1 MPQNLSDAERQASNC
16 GLYISKLQALLA
28 EIEPPSEK
36 YKMLLSLCDAQK
48 QARNCGLDI
57 PKLEALLAEIE
68 PLSDKY
74 KEIFYRAATG
84 LYSADDLAEKF
95 NHSSGKNLNADFN
108 KNLGDNLKPYLDL
121 AESDRLGITSLRRI
135 LFKKGYLVDIND
147 DESVRVL
154 PTRYAEN
161 SQLEEPSASDPIIVD
176 QKTTNQGD

>member
-1 MPQNLSDAERQASNC
+1 MPQNLSEMPQNLSDAERQARNC
-16 GLYISKLQALLA
+16 NTAMKTLSSM
-28 EIEPPSEK
+28 PP
-36 YKMLLSLCDAQK
+36 SLCDAQK

-84 LYSADDLAEKF
+84 LYSADDLAEMF

-108 KNLGDNLKPYLDL
+108 KNLGSHLKDYLELD
-121 AESDRLGITSLRRI
+121 ERVGITSLRRI

-147 DESVRVL
+147 DELVRVL

-161 SQLEEPSASDPIIVD
+161 SQTEQSFTVR
-176 QKTTNQGD
+176 QN

>member
-1 MPQNLSDAERQASNC
+1 MPQNLSEMPQNLSDAER
-16 GLYISKLQALLA
+16 
-28 EIEPPSEK
+28 
-36 YKMLLSLCDAQK
+36 

-84 LYSADDLAEKF
+84 LYSADDLAEMF

-108 KNLGDNLKPYLDL
+108 KNLGSYLKLYLDL
-121 AESDRLGITSLRRI
+121 DESDRLGITSLRRI
-135 LFKKGYLVDIND
+135 LFKKGYFVDIND

-154 PTRYAEN
+154 RTRYAEN
-161 SQLEEPSASDPIIVD
+161 SQLEQSFTVRH
-176 QKTTNQGD
+176 N

>member
-1 MPQNLSDAERQASNC
+1 MPQNLSEMPQNLSDAER
-16 GLYISKLQALLA
+16 
-28 EIEPPSEK
+28 
-36 YKMLLSLCDAQK
+36 

-84 LYSADDLAEKF
+84 LYSADDLAEMF

-108 KNLGDNLKPYLDL
+108 KNLGSYLKLYLDL
-121 AESDRLGITSLRRI
+121 DESDRLGITSLRRI
-135 LFKKGYLVDIND
+135 LFKKGYFVDIND

-154 PTRYAEN
+154 RTRYAEN
-161 SQLEEPSASDPIIVD
+161 SQLEQSFTVR
-176 QKTTNQGD
+176 QN